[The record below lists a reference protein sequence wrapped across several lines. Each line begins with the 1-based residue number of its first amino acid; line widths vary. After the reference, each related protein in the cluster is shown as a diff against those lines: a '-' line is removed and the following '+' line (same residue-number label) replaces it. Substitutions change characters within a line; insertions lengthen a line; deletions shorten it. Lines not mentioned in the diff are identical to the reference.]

1 MNFTAK
7 PERTYALVVGIE
19 KYQNPDFNVKNGGG
33 PAIDAL
39 KFYTW
44 LIQCGVPRDNICLC
58 LSYLEENKHLFST
71 LNAQNNHPTEA
82 NIDKLI
88 TEFLLPKEGDL
99 IYIFWA
105 GHGLIDFERTRR
117 LLCADAVND
126 NWRNIDFKSLQD
138 FLNSR
143 SKIQQHIYIIDACA
157 NYIRESQR
165 NELID
170 IGGKTFP
177 RGDRKPDI
185 KQFILLAT
193 REGEKAI
200 VNSPEKTGYFS
211 QAVREA
217 LGQEP
222 PDIWPP
228 DMLSV
233 ADKVK
238 QQFASLN
245 KQQVTTQLPTY
256 YFYQTGDGDRYSEN
270 PFKKSITPQNLPRSS
285 VIKFVGRETALT
297 DLHEKLQQKERV
309 AITAIAGMGGVG
321 KTELA
326 LQYASH
332 YWEQGTYPGGVC
344 WLRARDENIGEQIVN
359 FAQNNLGLKIPEHI
373 KGLDNQVSWCW
384 QNWHEG
390 NVLIVLDDV
399 NNYGHIKSYLP
410 SVNPHFRV
418 LITTQLQLLQ
428 SNQRIELKVLELD
441 TALILLESFITKER
455 IQNEYS
461 IAKKIC
467 QFLGCLPLGLEL
479 VGRYLERKPYLSLAE
494 MLQRLEAKGLKQQ
507 ALQKSENLTSDMR
520 YELGV
525 AAAFDLS
532 WQELNST
539 AKELSLFLC
548 IFDLVPIYW
557 QLIEQCFPEQDPENL
572 EEARD
577 EFLVYLHLLQR
588 EGKETYKLHELIREF
603 FQSKLVEL
611 TQTNLMEAVA
621 LKIGY
626 IATKNTICI
635 TEILQKGLLN
645 WNFPPTSPLSALEWG
660 KQVYIASQSWCNGLD
675 KLAKLLMPLRV
686 DGNLPVLGVALVE
699 KNSSS
704 FIDNLINKLPNSG
717 AILSEQILINNPN
730 RFSLVTGWYFG
741 DNIQENI
748 VELPSEATKIVDYN
762 YTCDFSDIN
771 ALFEL
776 GWSHFQSRSSLI
788 KPNVST
794 AWQYT
799 FDYIIE
805 KLSKLLQERSLP
817 VSSGYLSLEA
827 SWHAAIYLTRKHLIN
842 SYPYRNEYYDPIALD
857 EIENCLSKVN
867 QNQFSSMNKHYL
879 NQLRI
884 EIEACSDKGQTHLI
898 FSPSIQVYK
907 SRSNISDEI
916 LLNYTTEIFQQSI
929 ESYEQLVNS
938 LFIKFVPKLKLA
950 SILPARLVGYIVPPK
965 NSADSISMSWHW
977 ESLSKNQKSYV
988 DFKLIENESSLPSS
1002 FSQTALFPQGLKET
1016 PFHRFT
1022 WLGTN
1027 PVTERVYQWLW
1038 EDFKKIGWV
1047 KGDRLNNAG
1056 FPYWR

>member
-1 MNFTAK
+1 MKFTAK

-19 KYQNPDFNVKNGGG
+19 KYQEKAWNVTA
-33 PAIDAL
+33 PAMDAL
-39 KFYTW
+39 KFADW
-44 LIQCGVPRDNICLC
+44 LIQRGVPKANIRLC
-58 LSYLEENKHLFST
+58 LSYLEENQNLFSQAD
-71 LNAQNNHPTEA
+71 LEIEAATEA
-82 NIDKLI
+82 NIFTII
-88 TEFLLPKEGDL
+88 TDFLSQKSGDL
-99 IYIFWA
+99 FYLFWA
-105 GHGLIDFERTRR
+105 GHGLITSKRERR
-117 LLCADAVND
+117 LLCADITKL
-126 NWRNIDFKSLQD
+126 NWQNIDLDSLLLFFKSD
-138 FLNSR
+138 AFAIR
-143 SKIQQHIYIIDACA
+143 HHVVIIDACA
-157 NYIRESQR
+157 NYLVESAGRPTNLGGRSFSSGKPRTESQ
-165 NELID
+165 
-170 IGGKTFP
+170 
-177 RGDRKPDI
+177 
-185 KQFILLAT
+185 QFILLAT
-193 REGEKAI
+193 REGEKAK
-200 VNSPEKTGYFS
+200 VNSQEKTGYFS

-217 LGQEP
+217 LAQEP
-222 PDIWPP
+222 LDIWPP
-228 DMLSV
+228 DMRTV

-238 QQFASLN
+238 QQFASLD
-245 KQQVTTQLPTY
+245 KQQLPTY
-256 YFYQTGDGDRYSEN
+256 YYYQNWDGDKHSEN
-270 PFKKSITPQNLPRSS
+270 PFTKSITPQNIPRSS

-297 DLHEKLQQKERV
+297 DLHQKLQQRERV

-326 LQYASH
+326 LQYALH
-332 YWEQGTYPGGVC
+332 YWEQGTYSGGVC
-344 WLRARDENIGEQIVN
+344 WLRVRDENIGEQIVN
-359 FAQNNLGLKIPEHI
+359 FAQNYLGLKIPEHI
-373 KGLDNQVSWCW
+373 KGLDNQVRWCW
-384 QNWHEG
+384 QNWQEE

-399 NNYGHIKSYLP
+399 NNYAHIKSYLP
-410 SVNPHFRV
+410 SVNSHFRV
-418 LITTQLQLLQ
+418 LITTRLELLQ
-428 SNQRIELKVLELD
+428 SNQRIELKVLGLD
-441 TALILLESFITKER
+441 TAIILLESFISRER
-455 IQNEYS
+455 IQNEYT
-461 IAKKIC
+461 IAQKIC
-467 QFLGCLPLGLEL
+467 EFLGCLPLGLEL
-479 VGRYLERKPYLSLAE
+479 VGRYLQYKHDLSLAE
-494 MLQRLEAKGLKQQ
+494 MLERLEANGVKQQ
-507 ALQKSENLTSDMR
+507 ALQKPEKFTSDMTA
-520 YELGV
+520 ELGV
-525 AAAFDLS
+525 SAAFDLS

-548 IFDLVPIYW
+548 IFDLVPMSW
-557 QLIEQCFPEQDPENL
+557 QLIEQCFPEQDPKNL

-704 FIDNLINKLPNSG
+704 FIDNLLNKLPNSG

-730 RFSLVTGWYFG
+730 LFSLVTGWYFG

-748 VELPSEATKIVDYN
+748 VELPSEATKIVDYH
-762 YTCDFSDIN
+762 YTCDSSYLN

-799 FDYIIE
+799 FDHIVE

-827 SWHAAIYLTRKHLIN
+827 GWHAAIYLTRKHLIN

-867 QNQFSSMNKHYL
+867 QNQFSSMRKHCL

-884 EIEACSDKGQTHLI
+884 EIEACSDKGQTHLT

-929 ESYEQLVNS
+929 ESYEQLVNN
-938 LFIKFVPKLKLA
+938 LFMKFVPKLKLA
-950 SILPARLVGYIVPPK
+950 SILPARLVGYIAPPK
-965 NSADSISMSWHW
+965 NSADSISMRWHW

-1002 FSQTALFPQGLKET
+1002 FSQTALFPQGLKVSPFT
-1016 PFHRFT
+1016 PFT

-1038 EDFKKIGWV
+1038 EDLKKIGWV
-1047 KGDRLNNAG
+1047 KGDRLNHAG

>member
-1 MNFTAK
+1 MINFTAK

-19 KYQNPDFNVKNGGG
+19 KYQEKAWNVTA
-33 PAIDAL
+33 PATDAL
-39 KFYTW
+39 KFAHW
-44 LIQCGVPRDNICLC
+44 LIHREVPKANIRLC
-58 LSYLEENKHLFST
+58 LSYLEAHQDLFSQAD
-71 LNAQNNHPTEA
+71 LEIEAATEA
-82 NIDKLI
+82 NIFSII
-88 TEFLLPKEGDL
+88 TDFLSQKPGDL
-99 IYIFWA
+99 LYIFWA
-105 GHGLIDFERTRR
+105 GHGLITSERERR
-117 LLCADAVND
+117 LLCADSSKK
-126 NWRNIDFKSLQD
+126 NWQNIDLNSLLL
-138 FLNSR
+138 FLNSHTFAIR
-143 SKIQQHIYIIDACA
+143 HHVVIIDACA
-157 NYIRESQR
+157 NYVLESEGRPTNLGGRTFSSGRPRTESQ
-165 NELID
+165 
-170 IGGKTFP
+170 
-177 RGDRKPDI
+177 
-185 KQFILLAT
+185 QFILLAT
-193 REGEKAI
+193 KEGEKAK
-200 VNSPEKTGYFS
+200 SGYCS

-217 LGQEP
+217 LEQEP

-228 DMLSV
+228 NMLNV
-233 ADKVK
+233 VNHIKQKFANLDK
-238 QQFASLN
+238 Q
-245 KQQVTTQLPTY
+245 QLPTY
-256 YFYQTGDGDRYSEN
+256 YFYQTWDGDKHSEN
-270 PFKKSITPQNLPRSS
+270 PFTKSITPQNIPRSS
-285 VIKFVGRETALT
+285 VIKFVGREAALT
-297 DLHEKLQQKERV
+297 DLHQKLQQRERV

-441 TALILLESFITKER
+441 TAIILLESFITKER

-494 MLQRLEAKGLKQQ
+494 MLERLEAKGLKQQ

-548 IFDLVPIYW
+548 IFDLVPISW

-675 KLAKLLMPLRV
+675 KLAKLLMPLTV
-686 DGNLPVLGVALVE
+686 DGNLPVLGIALVE
-699 KNSSS
+699 KNSIS
-704 FIDNLINKLPNSG
+704 FRDDLINKLPDFD
-717 AILSEQILINNPN
+717 AIIFEQILIDHPN
-730 RFSLVTGWYFG
+730 LFCLVTGWYFG
-741 DNIQENI
+741 NDIQENI
-748 VELPSEATKIVDYN
+748 VELPSEAIKMSDSN
-762 YTCDFSDIN
+762 YTVSYLDVN

-776 GWSHFQSRSSLI
+776 GWNHFKSSFI

-799 FDYIIE
+799 FNDIIE

-827 SWHAAIYLTRKHLIN
+827 AWYAAIYLTRKHLIN
-842 SYPYRNEYYDPIALD
+842 SCSSKYYEPIALD

-867 QNQFSSMNKHYL
+867 QNQFSSMRQHCL

-884 EIEACSDKGQTHLI
+884 EIEACSDKGQTHLS
-898 FSPSIQVYK
+898 FSPYVQIYK
-907 SRSNISDEI
+907 ISSNISHEN
-916 LLNYTTEIFQQSI
+916 LLNYTAYIFQQSI

-938 LFIKFVPKLKLA
+938 LFIKLVPKLKLA

-965 NSADSISMSWHW
+965 NYADSISMSWHW

-988 DFKLIENESSLPSS
+988 DFKLIENESSLPFS
-1002 FSQTALFPQGLKET
+1002 FPQTALFPQRFKRT
-1016 PFHRFT
+1016 PFTRFT

-1038 EDFKKIGWV
+1038 EDLKKIGWV

-1056 FPYWR
+1056 FPYW